1 MALTRKMLE
10 DLGLEVEAVQ
20 KVIDAHLETVNALKA
35 EKENL
40 DKKLKGVDEAGY
52 KLKIENLNKQVSEL
66 NETKSEFEKYKQ
78 EIQTEKA
85 RAVKVNKLGDL
96 LRAEKVSEALIPL
109 LIKSTDIDNLELT
122 DKGVFK
128 NNPVDGLKSEYSALF
143 EAPKVTTKGTQ
154 TITPLTPDTK
164 DEDDLFLK
172 GFKNEK

>member
-35 EKENL
+35 EKEDL
-40 DKKLKGVDEAGY
+40 DKKLKSVDEAGY

-78 EIQTEKA
+78 EVQTEKA
-85 RAVKVNKLGDL
+85 RAVKVNKLSDL

-109 LIKSTDIDNLELT
+109 LVKSTDVDSLELT
-122 DKGVFK
+122 EDGVFK
-128 NNPVDGLKSEYSALF
+128 NNPIDGLKNEYSALF
-143 EAPKVTTKGTQ
+143 EAPKVTTEGTQ
-154 TITPLTPDTK
+154 TITPPTPDTK